1 MRVTLLV
8 FGTRGEVQP
17 LIALARGLNA
27 AGHTARIV
35 TQAEFHDFVT
45 ARGIACT
52 PININLREA
61 ERSRKH
67 GGQYSI
73 FAIRKLAQR
82 AQQMLIETGEA
93 CQDSDALILCD
104 MGMIPGWPIMEKL
117 GVPTLVAAFY
127 PEDVCLSL
135 MRETLGGRLRAW
147 ARRNIVTALSSRLI
161 LRPLLNRWRT
171 KTLGLPPSR
180 TIGGIE
186 AAQTSGVPVLHAF
199 SPHVFAKPAHWPD
212 WFHITGYWFLEHAA
226 DWQPPADLTEFLAGG
241 PPPVYVGFGSVS
253 ADDMQRTTEI
263 VVTALSQIQQRG
275 ILAAGWNNLGQRP
288 TLPDTMLAIEGA
300 PHDWLFPQVAA
311 AVHHGGAGT
320 TAIALRSGTPNIII
334 PFVFDNPFWA
344 QRVADL
350 GVGPPGI
357 PPEALT
363 AERLAAAI
371 DVAIHDEAMQA
382 RQAAMSQT
390 LRKEEGVE
398 RAIELFHKY
407 ADLV

>member
-1 MRVTLLV
+1 MQITLLV

-35 TQAEFHDFVT
+35 TQAEFYDFV
-45 ARGIACT
+45 IKYDINCV
-52 PININLREA
+52 PIHINLREA

-73 FAIRKLAQR
+73 FAIRKLSQR
-82 AQQMLIETGEA
+82 AHQVLIEIWEA
-93 CQDSDALILCD
+93 CQTSDALILCD

-117 GVPTLVAAFY
+117 NVPTLVAAFY
-127 PEDVCLSL
+127 PEDVCLAM
-135 MRETLGGRLRAW
+135 MRETSSGKLHAW
-147 ARRNIVTALSSRLI
+147 VQRNIVTALSSRLI
-161 LRPLLNRWRT
+161 LHPLLNRWRRT
-171 KTLGLPPSR
+171 TLGLPPSR

-199 SPHVFAKPAHWPD
+199 SPHVFPKPAHWPD
-212 WFHITGYWFLEHAA
+212 WFHITGYWFLEHP
-226 DWQPPADLTEFLAGG
+226 DSWQPSADLVEFLTVG

-253 ADDMQRTTEI
+253 ANDMQRMTDI
-263 VVTALSQIQQRG
+263 VIKALTKTQQRG

-288 TLPDTMLAIEGA
+288 TLPNTMLAIEGA

-334 PFVFDNPFWA
+334 PFTIDNPFWA
-344 QRVADL
+344 RRLAEL
-350 GVGPPGI
+350 GVAPPGI
-357 PPEALT
+357 PPQELT
-363 AERLAAAI
+363 ADRLAAAI
-371 DVAIHDEAMQA
+371 DIAVHDEAMQA
-382 RQAAMSQT
+382 RQAALSEA
-390 LRKEEGVE
+390 LHNEDGIARAVE
-398 RAIELFHKY
+398 LIHNYL
-407 ADLV
+407 